1 MNYGAP
7 SARNVFDAV
16 LFVVAAIPTPAPVT
30 QAPVPTDVAATD
42 TSSGLSQDAVAGIVI
57 GVIGGL
63 LLVVLI
69 AMYIYDRRTDISH
82 AAPPSAAAAADPTSS
97 AAADITVSAAG
108 VLEIAPA
115 ATTSSEA

>member
-82 AAPPSAAAAADPTSS
+82 AAPPSAAADPTSS